1 MRETRCQS
9 DANLKRESVAFVKKK
24 GEEMRVTF
32 ASLTVALIV
41 SLQIKCVAVCRY
53 VGNSVALWPRLRS
66 RVCGD
71 A

>member
-1 MRETRCQS
+1 
-9 DANLKRESVAFVKKK
+9 
-24 GEEMRVTF
+24 MRVTF

-41 SLQIKCVAVCRY
+41 LLQIKCVAVCRY